1 MAGKLHHEELY
12 RGAEKLA
19 KLQSVSL
26 VLCGAGALGSN
37 LADNLTRQGFKT
49 LRVIDHDRIEEHNVS
64 TQIYGESE
72 IGTWKVECLR
82 NRIFRATGVEIDA
95 VRKELT
101 AQNARALLKD
111 AALIVDTFDNSAS
124 RKCVQD
130 QARAQQTPCLHVGLF
145 EDYCEI
151 IWDEKYRVPRDAAG
165 DVCDYPLARNLVLLA
180 TAIASETLVRYGLEN
195 VRESWSATLRD
206 FAVREQEQA

>member
-1 MAGKLHHEELY
+1 MFSVEECWALVGERRGNIWFARRVQHSRGQRVRVEFEWEWTTMAGKLHHEELY
-12 RGAEKLA
+12 RGADKLA

-82 NRIFRATGVEIDA
+82 NRIFRSVGVEIDA

-101 AQNARALLKD
+101 AQNAKTLLKD

-124 RKCVQD
+124 RK
-130 QARAQQTPCLHVGLF
+130 
-145 EDYCEI
+145 
-151 IWDEKYRVPRDAAG
+151 
-165 DVCDYPLARNLVLLA
+165 
-180 TAIASETLVRYGLEN
+180 
-195 VRESWSATLRD
+195 
-206 FAVREQEQA
+206 